1 MPRGSRRHPGQP
13 ERFLQVSQTRGAG
26 ALLGGEGLGVGTPRG
41 NCGVSQCRCSASR
54 GGGARRADWGPARGR
69 GGPRLGVGRVAM
81 ELQPRPEGRGHE
93 AGRHLSPVDAEPA
106 SAGSAWSPS
115 TCWVSSE
122 KRDRGELRAGTAAR
136 ARPEAGAGS
145 AFVGSSR
152 PGEGA
157 EAPGVRPDSPS
168 KPELVPYGMHGFNS
182 CAGLPKANFPGN
194 RGPDPSAPCGTR
206 RGSALKHPVLRLATL
221 STPPPP
227 GAPPG
232 RAPARA
238 VHAPARRRA
247 PPRGVGRRQAG
258 LWVLRDAP

>member
-122 KRDRGELRAGTAAR
+122 KRDRGELRAGTAAG

-157 EAPGVRPDSPS
+157 EAPGGR
-168 KPELVPYGMHGFNS
+168 
-182 CAGLPKANFPGN
+182 
-194 RGPDPSAPCGTR
+194 
-206 RGSALKHPVLRLATL
+206 
-221 STPPPP
+221 TPPANRSWFLMACMASTAVQGSPKQTSLEI
-227 GAPPG
+227 GDQIRLLRAG
-232 RAPARA
+232 RGEA
-238 VHAPARRRA
+238 
-247 PPRGVGRRQAG
+247 
-258 LWVLRDAP
+258 LR